1 MNRKGFTLIEL
12 LIVVVIIGIL
22 AAIAIP
28 KFANTKAKAYIA
40 SMKSDL
46 RNLVTAEEAY
56 FADSVKYT
64 ATTACTT
71 PPTAG
76 AVNFCVTTGNNLGVV
91 GLATGSGGWGVTITN
106 NNLTTPLVKCAIFIN
121 TAVLAPGAPERAPS
135 RQQAAALRKK
145 LTSGGGVPPPS
156 LLFPRFTPSGGPGAC
171 AKTTEYRPP

>member
-28 KFANTKAKAYIA
+28 KFANTKEKAYLA

-64 ATTACTT
+64 TNLGTAYATTS
-71 PPTAG
+71 
-76 AVNFCVTTGNNLGVV
+76 GVV
-91 GLATGSGGWGVTITN
+91 GPTIALTADGWTGKCRTPRPRRSAT
-106 NNLTTPLVKCAIFIN
+106 
-121 TAVLAPGAPERAPS
+121 
-135 RQQAAALRKK
+135 
-145 LTSGGGVPPPS
+145 
-156 LLFPRFTPSGGPGAC
+156 
-171 AKTTEYRPP
+171 

>member
-56 FADSVKYT
+56 FADSVKYS

-71 PPTAG
+71 PPTAEIG
-76 AVNFCVTTGNNLGVV
+76 RASGRKKNNLGTV
-91 GLATGSGGWGVTITN
+91 GLAAGNGGWAVTITN
-106 NNLTTPLVKCAIFIN
+106 NNLTTPLVRCSIFIN
-121 TAVLAPGAPERAPS
+121 TAALATAVSEGAP
-135 RQQAAALRKK
+135 
-145 LTSGGGVPPPS
+145 
-156 LLFPRFTPSGGPGAC
+156 AC
-171 AKTTEYRPP
+171 S

>member
-91 GLATGSGGWGVTITN
+91 GLAAGSGGWAVTITN
-106 NNLTTPLVKCAIFIN
+106 NNLTTPLV
-121 TAVLAPGAPERAPS
+121 TRSEEHTSELQSLAYLVCRLLLE
-135 RQQAAALRKK
+135 KK
-145 LTSGGGVPPPS
+145 KNMTSGHVLS
-156 LLFPRFTPSGGPGAC
+156 
-171 AKTTEYRPP
+171 TTS